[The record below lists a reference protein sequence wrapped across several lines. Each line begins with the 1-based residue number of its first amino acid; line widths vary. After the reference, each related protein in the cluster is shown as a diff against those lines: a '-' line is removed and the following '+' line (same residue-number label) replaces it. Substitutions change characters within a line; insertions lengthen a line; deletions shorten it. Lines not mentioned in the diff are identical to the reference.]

1 MKAWHCIATVPAFFI
16 RRPDDGQTTKYVSV
30 RAYFADLIA
39 SYSRKQGFDGALQAM
54 YSRKQGFDDALQAMY
69 SRKQGFDDALQAMYS
84 RKQGFDDAMQAMYS
98 RKKGFAGDIPPCI
111 VENKASTAMLL
122 HRTSRKRKS
131 GRVVTTPPL
140 RTFKNLTN
148 YFFSLNISW
157 QAFQS

>member
-1 MKAWHCIATVPAFFI
+1 
-16 RRPDDGQTTKYVSV
+16 
-30 RAYFADLIA
+30 
-39 SYSRKQGFDGALQAM
+39 M
-54 YSRKQGFDDALQAMY
+54 YSRKRGFDDALQAMY
-69 SRKQGFDDALQAMYS
+69 SRKRGFDDALQTMYS
-84 RKQGFDDAMQAMYS
+84 RKQGFDDAMQVMYSRKRGFEDAMQAMYS
-98 RKKGFAGDIPPCI
+98 RKRGFEDALQTMYSRKQGFNGNILSSI
-111 VENKASTAMLL
+111 VENKALPAMLL

>member
-1 MKAWHCIATVPAFFI
+1 MMKITPPARTSFPQTHLSIPVFGSNRASGHSSIPPFKPFSADMAARYATVRASFAGKI
-16 RRPDDGQTTKYVSV
+16 AKYVGKV
-30 RAYFADLIA
+30 DAFADVIV
-39 SYSRKQGFDGALQAM
+39 S
-54 YSRKQGFDDALQAMY
+54 
-69 SRKQGFDDALQAMYS
+69 
-84 RKQGFDDAMQAMYS
+84 YS
-98 RKKGFAGDIPPCI
+98 RKKGFAGDILSSI
-111 VENKASTAMLL
+111 VANKASTAMLL